1 MKIYN
6 ILLVDDDDDV
16 RKILKRFLD
25 MEGKFAVAEA
35 EDGIEALKILK
46 KKSTDIVVADH
57 SMPNLSGIEMFEEVA
72 EKYPEII
79 RILLSGVAGANT
91 EILTEAI
98 NKGTI
103 DCFFEKPLNL
113 ECLINRLDKEIE
125 LAERR
130 KMNPKMSRE
139 IEE

>member
-35 EDGIEALKILK
+35 EDGIEALEILK

>member
-1 MKIYN
+1 
-6 ILLVDDDDDV
+6 
-16 RKILKRFLD
+16 

-125 LAERR
+125 LAELR

>member
-125 LAERR
+125 LAELR